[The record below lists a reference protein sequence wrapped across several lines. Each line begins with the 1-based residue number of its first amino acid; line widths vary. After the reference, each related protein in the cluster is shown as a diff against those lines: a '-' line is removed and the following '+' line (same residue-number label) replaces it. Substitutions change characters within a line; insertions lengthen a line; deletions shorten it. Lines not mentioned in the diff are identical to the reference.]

1 MNIVVIGTGG
11 LAREFSKFFSKEV
24 NIIGFSSTNTNEF
37 EDFLLKGKFFG
48 GAITPEIVGTK
59 HVVLA
64 IGSPHAKRIVSER
77 LKSLGFDFPNLVH
90 SSTVTATT
98 IDDANSE
105 GIIISPN
112 CVIGSNVSFSNH
124 VYINFMVGIGHD
136 VSFDNFVQ
144 VNPGVQIGG
153 AVSIGE
159 GVLLGSGSIIR
170 QGLRVQKSSTVGSG
184 SVVLSSV
191 REGITV
197 IGNPAKRLKLA
208 SFDE

>member
-11 LAREFSKFFSKEV
+11 LAREFSEFFSKEV
-24 NIIGFSSTNTNEF
+24 NIVGFSSTNRDEF
-37 EDFLLKGKFFG
+37 EDFLLTGKFFG
-48 GAITPEIVGTK
+48 GEITPEIVGTK
-59 HVVLA
+59 HAVLA
-64 IGSPHAKRIVSER
+64 IGWPSAKKIVSER

-90 SSTVTATT
+90 SSAVTATT
-98 IDDANSE
+98 IDDVDSE

-112 CVIGSNVSFSNH
+112 CVIGSNVSFSKH

-136 VSFDNFVQ
+136 ASFDNFVQ
-144 VNPGVQIGG
+144 VNSGVQIGG

-170 QGLRVQKSSTVGSG
+170 QGLRVKKSSTVGFG

-197 IGNPAKRLKLA
+197 IGNPAKRLKLP